1 MRALSGRD
9 EVHGGHSA
17 DHLYGHR
24 YGDTIYGGKGQDRL
38 YGGYGDDHL
47 VGRDVNAS
55 GIGKRDVLDCGPGYD
70 TFAADYEDRVLAN
83 CEEGVV
89 SGF

>member
-1 MRALSGRD
+1 VGALRARR
-9 EVHGGHSA
+9 VHGGSNA
-17 DHLYGHR
+17 DHLYGNR
-24 YGDTIYGGKGQDRL
+24 YGDTIYGGTGQDRL

-47 VGRDVNAS
+47 VGRDLNS
-55 GIGKRDVLDCGPGYD
+55 RGIGQRDVLDCGPGHD
-70 TFAADYEDRVLAN
+70 TFAADYEDRVLNN